1 MMARRAL
8 GNMVVGNI
16 LATTAVRYPDSL
28 AFYCSSTGRRFT
40 FADVDARTNRLA
52 QALLNRGRQRGDI
65 VAFLVS
71 NRAEMADIYF
81 ALARTGMV
89 GLPLN
94 YRLTAPELK
103 NLLRDMPP
111 KALIYEGRFAALAGS
126 LLEAVPNLDPI
137 VRIGGDG
144 NMIGRDYEELLAAA
158 PAIPPAIEIEEEDA
172 FYFNLTSGTTGAP
185 KAYILSHYNNATLYP
200 FMQAIDMSHLDV
212 VMTVFPIHGRVGA
225 AWIIG
230 SVMYGL
236 PNVLTNFE
244 PAEVLRLIEAEGVT
258 ILNVVPTMAAMM
270 LSAQAS
276 TPHDLKSLRGIIF
289 AGASLP
295 ASIREQTM
303 TTLCRDI
310 YEFYGMNEMGPLVL
324 STPEDRNWRPDS
336 VGKPIAFSQV
346 RIANDDGRDVGPNQ
360 VGEILGRTPLGA
372 LAYFGN
378 PEKSAETFRDGWVH
392 TGDLGC
398 LDEEGFLFIRGRKKD
413 VIITGGQNVYT
424 AEVEEIVLRHGG
436 VAECAVFGL
445 PDDLWGERV
454 VCVVVPRHAN
464 LAVEQ
469 LEAFCHQHLARFK
482 VPKAFFVETS
492 PLPRTATN
500 KVQKFLL
507 AERFG
512 SRAGALASV

>member
-1 MMARRAL
+1 MARRAY
-8 GNMVVGNI
+8 GKMVVGNI
-16 LATTAVRYPDSL
+16 LATTATRYPDSP
-28 AFYCSSTGRRFT
+28 AFYCASTGRRFT

-94 YRLTAPELK
+94 YRLTAAELK
-103 NLLRDMPP
+103 NLLQDMPP
-111 KALIYEGRFAALAGS
+111 KALIYEGRFAALAKS
-126 LLEAVPNLDPI
+126 LHEAVPNLDPI

-144 NMIGRDYEELLAAA
+144 HMIGRDYEELLAAA
-158 PAIPPAIEIEEEDA
+158 PAIPPATEIEEEDA

-185 KAYILSHYNNATLYP
+185 KAYILSHYNNTTLYP
-200 FMQAIDMSHLDV
+200 FLQAIDMSHLDV

-225 AWIIG
+225 NWIIG

-244 PAEVLRLIEAEGVT
+244 SAEVLRLIEAEGVT

-303 TTLCRDI
+303 RTLCRDI
-310 YEFYGMNEMGPLVL
+310 YEFFGMNEMGPLVL
-324 STPEDRNWRPDS
+324 STPEDRNLRPDS

-346 RIANDDGRDVGPNQ
+346 RVVNNDGRDVGPNQ

-372 LAYFGN
+372 LAYWGN

-398 LDEEGFLFIRGRKKD
+398 LDEEGYLFIRGRKKD
-413 VIITGGQNVYT
+413 VIVTGGQNVYA
-424 AEVEEIVLRHGG
+424 AEVEEILLRHGG
-436 VAECAVFGL
+436 IAECAVFGL

-454 VCVVVPRHAN
+454 VCVVVPRDAN
-464 LAVEQ
+464 LVAEE
-469 LEAFCHQHLARFK
+469 LEAFCHQYLARFK